1 MPNPLKYPLLSQ
13 LYKSLQVLKNR
24 REMIPKYVKQ
34 SDHWT
39 GKNHYS
45 LDMLPDLDRNIAEM
59 KAAIRGIEDWKKEK
73 QKEAR
78 EERKAMREDLP
89 TGQAGTHGGGKEVV
103 SDSQ

>member
-1 MPNPLKYPLLSQ
+1 MSSPLKYPLLSQ

-59 KAAIRGIEDWKKEK
+59 EAAIQGIEDWKKSKQQESRENRKEK
-73 QKEAR
+73 R
-78 EERKAMREDLP
+78 
-89 TGQAGTHGGGKEVV
+89 KEVAH
-103 SDSQ
+103 DSQ